1 MNDAILQA
9 DESAMT
15 TPWVYLARFA
25 TPRMVRQTSRTT
37 SRASAVAATV
47 AAALVLVVGILST
60 PAAAAT
66 TATATA
72 TAAAQP
78 GTESQRLALPRP
90 TGPHAVGRETL
101 HLVDH
106 TRPDPWVPEAAAREL
121 MVSMS
126 YPARPRPGGPAPYLS
141 ATEARLFLEDRGL
154 AEVIPAETLSGT
166 RTTARPRARPVR
178 GRYPL
183 VVLSPGFGVHR
194 HTLTHLAE
202 ELASRGYVVAAV
214 DHAYESVG
222 TAFPGRRVRTC
233 AACEAVEGT
242 GQEGLAR
249 VVEGRAQD
257 VAFLLD
263 QLTGVR
269 PAWRHAELIDRTR
282 IGMAGHS
289 IGGSAAGTA
298 MAVDRRV
305 LAGVN
310 MDGNFNGTFHAP
322 LPDGGLDGRPFLLLG
337 SEQTRRSGQQT
348 WERDWPKL
356 DGWKRWLI
364 VTGTAHIDFS
374 DISVLA
380 DQLGL
385 PDPDSPLPGQ
395 RTAEIMRDYVSAFF
409 DLHLR
414 GIPQP
419 LLDGPT
425 TANPEVVFHQP

>member
-9 DESAMT
+9 VESAMT

-25 TPRMVRQTSRTT
+25 TPRMVRRTSRTT
-37 SRASAVAATV
+37 SRASAVAVAV
-47 AAALVLVVGILST
+47 AAALVLAVGILST
-60 PAAAAT
+60 PPAAAT

-106 TRPDPWVPEAAAREL
+106 TRPDPWVPEAGAREL

-126 YPARPRPGGPAPYLS
+126 YPARPRPGRPAPYLS

-166 RTTARPRARPVR
+166 RTTARPKARPVR

-183 VVLSPGFGVHR
+183 VVLSPGLGVHR

-233 AACEAVEGT
+233 AACEVVEGT

-263 QLTGVR
+263 QLTGVG
-269 PAWRHAELIDRTR
+269 PAWRHAERTR
-282 IGMAGHS
+282 ALAGWLRLYNHRRPHTS
-289 IGGSAAGTA
+289 LDGLTP
-298 MAVDRRV
+298 MAVLVND
-305 LAGVN
+305 AG
-310 MDGNFNGTFHAP
+310 GKH
-322 LPDGGLDGRPFLLLG
+322 
-337 SEQTRRSGQQT
+337 S
-348 WERDWPKL
+348 
-356 DGWKRWLI
+356 
-364 VTGTAHIDFS
+364 
-374 DISVLA
+374 
-380 DQLGL
+380 
-385 PDPDSPLPGQ
+385 
-395 RTAEIMRDYVSAFF
+395 
-409 DLHLR
+409 
-414 GIPQP
+414 
-419 LLDGPT
+419 
-425 TANPEVVFHQP
+425 